1 MTAVLSKVISTGN
14 RASLLAAMAG
24 LFVVAQLIVAVHL
37 DGIPDH
43 NFGHSPST
51 CAVCVATPASG
62 DPALLTFEFAPPAEM
77 LFKIE
82 RTRAIHGIVAVF
94 ITDARP
100 RAPPL
105 A

>member
-1 MTAVLSKVISTGN
+1 MTAFLNNAFSLGN
-14 RASLLAAMAG
+14 RARFLAAIAG

-37 DGIPDH
+37 NGKPDH
-43 NFGHSPST
+43 NLGHSPAT
-51 CAVCVATPASG
+51 CTVCIAAPASS
-62 DPALLTFEFAPPAEM
+62 DPALLTFEIARPAET
-77 LFKIE
+77 LFDVE
-82 RTRAIHGIVAVF
+82 QAHAEFEVAANV